1 MIKMKQTN
9 ISQQTHFIGVLLP
22 EDITLTLEDCRRY
35 MNEVYGCKS
44 GHGTP
49 IHVTLVPP
57 FRLQE
62 EYSTAD
68 LISAI
73 EKEVLPKGLGFT
85 AHIDN
90 FDAFG
95 DRTLFANVVASDAWT
110 KLRDKTIQAILNTC
124 PGCTKR
130 QKPFRPHA
138 TVANQDIPTGIMT
151 KALQVMNEL
160 NLAEDFPVDN
170 ITIFERKVTGG
181 KRGLLWKFPCID
193 FRIYLYQL
201 ARLRRFLKIIY
212 CFGFIHAE

>member
-1 MIKMKQTN
+1 MVEMKQTT

-22 EDITLTLEDCRRY
+22 EDVTLTLEDCRRY

-95 DRTLFANVVASDAWT
+95 DRTLFANVVADDAW
-110 KLRDKTIQAILNTC
+110 KNLRDKTVQAILNAC
-124 PGCTKR
+124 PGCTKKDK
-130 QKPFRPHA
+130 KPFQPHA
-138 TVANQDIPTGIMT
+138 TVANRDIPVGIMT

-170 ITIFERKVTGG
+170 ITIFERKGNRWEAGVTLELS
-181 KRGLLWKFPCID
+181 RANC
-193 FRIYLYQL
+193 
-201 ARLRRFLKIIY
+201 
-212 CFGFIHAE
+212 

>member
-1 MIKMKQTN
+1 MKQTN
-9 ISQQTHFIGVLLP
+9 IPQQTHFIGVLLP

-73 EKEVLPKGLGFT
+73 EKEVLPKGLDFT

-95 DRTLFANVVASDAWT
+95 DRTLFANVIAGDAWT
-110 KLRDKTIQAILNTC
+110 KLRDKTVQAIINTC
-124 PGCTKR
+124 PGCTKKDK
-130 QKPFRPHA
+130 KPFHPHA
-138 TVANQDIPTGIMT
+138 TVANRDIPTGIMT

-170 ITIFERKVTGG
+170 ITIFERKGNRWEAAITLEIPV
-181 KRGLLWKFPCID
+181 
-193 FRIYLYQL
+193 Y
-201 ARLRRFLKIIY
+201 
-212 CFGFIHAE
+212 

>member
-1 MIKMKQTN
+1 MIEMKQN
-9 ISQQTHFIGVLLP
+9 KIPQQTHFIGVLLP

-35 MNEVYGCKS
+35 MHEVYGCKS

-85 AHIDN
+85 AHINN

-95 DRTLFANVVASDAWT
+95 DRTLFASVVAGDAWT
-110 KLRDKTIQAILNTC
+110 RLRDKTVQALLNTC
-124 PGCTKR
+124 PGCTKKDK
-130 QKPFRPHA
+130 KPFQPHA
-138 TVANQDIPTGIMT
+138 TVANRDIPAGVMA
-151 KALQVMNEL
+151 KAIQVMNEL
-160 NLAEDFPVDN
+160 NLAEDFLVDN
-170 ITIFERKVTGG
+170 ITIFERKGNRWEASITLE
-181 KRGLLWKFPCID
+181 RCAKF
-193 FRIYLYQL
+193 
-201 ARLRRFLKIIY
+201 
-212 CFGFIHAE
+212 

>member
-1 MIKMKQTN
+1 MDLPLPKGSAIITEMKRNN
-9 ISQQTHFIGVLLP
+9 IPQQTHFIGVLLP

-62 EYSTAD
+62 EYSTVD
-68 LISAI
+68 LIRAI

-95 DRTLFANVVASDAWT
+95 DRTLFAKVVANEHWA
-110 KLRDKTIQAILNTC
+110 KLRDETVQAILTTC
-124 PGCTKR
+124 PSCTKKDR
-130 QKPFRPHA
+130 KPFQPHA
-138 TVANQDIPTGIMT
+138 TVSNRDIPQGVTA

-160 NLAEDFPVDN
+160 KLVEDFPIDN
-170 ITIFERKVTGG
+170 ITIFERKGNRWESSVTME
-181 KRGLLWKFPCID
+181 LSM
-193 FRIYLYQL
+193 
-201 ARLRRFLKIIY
+201 
-212 CFGFIHAE
+212 HV

>member
-1 MIKMKQTN
+1 MPAMKQNTVP
-9 ISQQTHFIGVLLP
+9 QQTHFIGILLP

-73 EKEVLPKGLGFT
+73 EKEVLSKGLGFT

-95 DRTLFANVVASDAWT
+95 DRTLFANVIADDAWT
-110 KLRDKTIQAILNTC
+110 KLRDKTIQAILNAC
-124 PGCTKR
+124 PGSTKKDK
-130 QKPFRPHA
+130 KPFQPHA
-138 TVANQDIPTGIMT
+138 TVANRDIPVGIMT

-160 NLAEDFPVDN
+160 NLVEDFSVDN
-170 ITIFERKVTGG
+170 ITIFERKGNRWEASIT
-181 KRGLLWKFPCID
+181 LEIPM
-193 FRIYLYQL
+193 Y
-201 ARLRRFLKIIY
+201 
-212 CFGFIHAE
+212 

>member
-1 MIKMKQTN
+1 MKQTN
-9 ISQQTHFIGVLLP
+9 IPQQTHFIGVLLP

-73 EKEVLPKGLGFT
+73 EKEVLPQGLGFT

-95 DRTLFANVVASDAWT
+95 DRTLFANVVAGDAWT
-110 KLRDKTIQAILNTC
+110 KLRDKTIQAILN
-124 PGCTKR
+124 PVRAVLKKTKSLSSLT
-130 QKPFRPHA
+130 QLL
-138 TVANQDIPTGIMT
+138 QIGI
-151 KALQVMNEL
+151 
-160 NLAEDFPVDN
+160 
-170 ITIFERKVTGG
+170 
-181 KRGLLWKFPCID
+181 
-193 FRIYLYQL
+193 
-201 ARLRRFLKIIY
+201 FL
-212 CFGFIHAE
+212 

>member
-9 ISQQTHFIGVLLP
+9 IPQQTHFIGVLLP

-35 MNEVYGCKS
+35 MNKTYGCKS

-57 FRLQE
+57 FRLQK

-95 DRTLFANVVASDAWT
+95 DRTLFANVVAGDAWT

-124 PGCTKR
+124 PGCTKKDKKTF
-130 QKPFRPHA
+130 QPHA
-138 TVANQDIPTGIMT
+138 TVANRDIPVGLMT

-170 ITIFERKVTGG
+170 ITIFERKGNRWEAKGT
-181 KRGLLWKFPCID
+181 LEIPM
-193 FRIYLYQL
+193 Y
-201 ARLRRFLKIIY
+201 
-212 CFGFIHAE
+212 

>member
-1 MIKMKQTN
+1 MVEMKQTN
-9 ISQQTHFIGVLLP
+9 IPQQTHFIGVLLP

-124 PGCTKR
+124 PGCTKKDK
-130 QKPFRPHA
+130 KPFQPHA
-138 TVANQDIPTGIMT
+138 TVANRDIPVGIMT

-170 ITIFERKVTGG
+170 ITIFERKGNRWEAGVILELSGAN
-181 KRGLLWKFPCID
+181 C
-193 FRIYLYQL
+193 
-201 ARLRRFLKIIY
+201 
-212 CFGFIHAE
+212 

>member
-1 MIKMKQTN
+1 MKQTN
-9 ISQQTHFIGVLLP
+9 IPQQTHFIGVLLP

-95 DRTLFANVVASDAWT
+95 DRTLFANVVAGDAWT
-110 KLRDKTIQAILNTC
+110 KLRDKTVQAILNAC
-124 PGCTKR
+124 PSSTKKDKKLF
-130 QKPFRPHA
+130 QPHA
-138 TVANQDIPTGIMT
+138 TVANRDIPVGIMT

-170 ITIFERKVTGG
+170 ITIFERKGNRWEAGVILELNGAS
-181 KRGLLWKFPCID
+181 C
-193 FRIYLYQL
+193 
-201 ARLRRFLKIIY
+201 
-212 CFGFIHAE
+212 

>member
-1 MIKMKQTN
+1 MPAMKQNTVP
-9 ISQQTHFIGVLLP
+9 QQTHFIGVLLP
-22 EDITLTLEDCRRY
+22 EDITCRLEDCRRY

-73 EKEVLPKGLGFT
+73 KKEVLPQGLGFT

-95 DRTLFANVVASDAWT
+95 DRTLFANVVAGDAWT
-110 KLRDKTIQAILNTC
+110 KLRDETVKALLYAC
-124 PGCTKR
+124 PGCTKKDQR
-130 QKPFRPHA
+130 PFQPHT
-138 TVANQDIPTGIMT
+138 TVANRDIPAGVMT
-151 KALQVMNEL
+151 KALEVMNEL

-170 ITIFERKVTGG
+170 ITIFERKGVRWEEAV
-181 KRGLLWKFPCID
+181 KMEISK
-193 FRIYLYQL
+193 
-201 ARLRRFLKIIY
+201 
-212 CFGFIHAE
+212 